1 MIFDRMTDE
10 AIADRLMRVA
20 GDVRTFSVAERQE
33 LLAEAAK
40 RLVDRHIE
48 LNKFKDKVR
57 ERAIA
62 EADRRGWCGEF
73 DDIIR
78 SFGLAGRWSNFHV
91 TVTYKAYN
99 GHEYEKERATKACIA
114 RCDRPRQPAR
124 RELLHT
130 ASRLRRRDVVVE
142 TVRDNDIMGASGP
155 SVAGVDR

>member
-40 RLVDRHIE
+40 RLADRHIE

-114 RCDRPRQPAR
+114 RSIDHANQLVENYYTRHQGYA
-124 RELLHT
+124 
-130 ASRLRRRDVVVE
+130 DVTVVE